1 MMSVR
6 EKLAPPPRHNL
17 DKLEGLEEDCDMLEA
32 SGKHLNTP
40 SHNGHRLSPVAKEQG
55 SNNSVVGEDI
65 IG

>member
-1 MMSVR
+1 MYGS
-6 EKLAPPPRHNL
+6 LPTFYL
-17 DKLEGLEEDCDMLEA
+17 FLLFSKLEGIDGCDMLEA